1 MLRTKKPR
9 TIDDFIAGA
18 KADGEA
24 SQAAPVSTA
33 TQNAAKPGKGN
44 RTASKR
50 KGKEAATFMPPA
62 DSENIKRYQVRVVE
76 DVHREFKA
84 EAAREGIGYADYLL
98 RSGIKDTGD
107 REAKRL
113 GLTGTAKKEFVEK
126 WVADRT
132 VKAFREKGVIE

>member
-1 MLRTKKPR
+1 MLRTKKLR
-9 TIDDFIAGA
+9 SIDDFIAGA

-24 SQAAPVSTA
+24 SQAGPGST
-33 TQNAAKPGKGN
+33 AAKPGKGN

-98 RSGIKDTGD
+98 RSGIKDTGE
-107 REAKRL
+107 REAKRQ